1 MMSSDNYAGLQ
12 SLENTTKSETETC
25 EISESPISR
34 QNEYLKPLKNQE
46 KENASENSMYL

>member
-1 MMSSDNYAGLQ
+1 MMSSDNY
-12 SLENTTKSETETC
+12 SLENTKSETETC